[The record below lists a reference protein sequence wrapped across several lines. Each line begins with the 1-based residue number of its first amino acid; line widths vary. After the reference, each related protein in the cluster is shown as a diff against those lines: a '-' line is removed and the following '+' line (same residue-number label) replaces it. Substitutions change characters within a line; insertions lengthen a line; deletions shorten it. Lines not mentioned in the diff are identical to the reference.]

1 VAGIYMPGRDR
12 TGLLDMLG
20 WVAVAGS
27 LFGVFCHG
35 IGRVVISG
43 KREES

>member
-1 VAGIYMPGRDR
+1 MPGRDR
-12 TGLLDMLG
+12 AGLLDTLG
-20 WVAVAGS
+20 WVAVAAS

-35 IGRVVISG
+35 IGRCLTNG